1 MFNSIVEKLSIE
13 LNNPLPGEIAQFKM
27 APEGRRNFK
36 NAEKTIQAA
45 VLILLYPINEDVYTV
60 FMKRP
65 EYEGIHGG
73 QISFPGGKYELSDP
87 DYEYT
92 ALRETSEELGVSAE
106 TIKIIGKLSQLHIP
120 VSGFNVHPYIGFT
133 SNTPNW
139 KPDPLEVT
147 RVIETPLNLL
157 ADPNCIKNEMWNL
170 HNTNLN
176 VPFFNIGNEKIW
188 GATAMI
194 TAELIDVYNNSLKL

>member
-13 LNNPLPGEIAQFKM
+13 LTKPLPGEIAQFKM

-36 NAEKTIQAA
+36 NAEKTTQAA
-45 VLILLYPINEDVYTV
+45 VLILLYPKNDEVYTV

-65 EYEGIHGG
+65 EYEGIHAG
-73 QISFPGGKYELSDP
+73 QISFPGGKYELTDP

-92 ALRETSEELGVSAE
+92 ALRETSEELGVPE
-106 TIKIIGKLSQLHIP
+106 RTIKIIGKLTQLHIP

-133 SNTPNW
+133 SKMPNW
-139 KPDPLEVT
+139 KPDPIEVT
-147 RVIETPLNLL
+147 KVIETPLSLL
-157 ADPNCIKNEMWNL
+157 ADPSCIMNEIWNL

-176 VPFFNIGNEKIW
+176 VPFYNIGNEKIW

-194 TAELIDVYNNSLKL
+194 LSEFIDIYTA